1 MTAVSSSLA
10 IIDSG
15 TSYFYLNSQLFEHIK
30 STFFSDCITNV
41 QNVPVCS
48 CNSAANWPT
57 FAFNFT
63 NVEVYIEPED
73 YTFNGG
79 NNLCTYLFGTI
90 SGFDQILLGDI
101 FFRNYIVTFDKTTS
115 QIGFAGQNITNVTG
129 LTPTPTPIPT
139 DTDNPN

>member
-1 MTAVSSSLA
+1 MIGGVDMTAVSSSLA

-15 TSYFYLNSQLFEHIK
+15 TSYFYLNSQLFEQIK
-30 STFFSDCITNV
+30 STFFSDCVLNV

-48 CNSAANWPT
+48 CDSAANWPT

-90 SGFDQILLGDI
+90 SGF
-101 FFRNYIVTFDKTTS
+101 N
-115 QIGFAGQNITNVTG
+115 
-129 LTPTPTPIPT
+129 
-139 DTDNPN
+139 